1 MHFIEN
7 FEYQMFAPLC
17 IIDFTFE
24 SEILLQANGL
34 VKNPSVSDSN
44 KVSNKGSKLL
54 KKKKSFLLFDKKK

>member
-54 KKKKSFLLFDKKK
+54 KKKIIFVV